1 MKTQIHRARKTLTSL
16 ALLPLFLATPHA
28 NAAGKVIKGIEF
40 ANVQGQSLKLDLYL
54 PAKPEGS
61 GLMIWIHGGG
71 WRGGSREKCFINW
84 LPEHGYSV
92 ASISYRLSGVAK
104 FPAQLHDCKG
114 AVRWLRA
121 NASRYGYD
129 PNKIFVAGASAGGH
143 LTALMATT
151 SGHKLLEGRT
161 SGNLDQ
167 SSSILAAIDY
177 YGATDFI
184 LRSKTQPSRAN
195 KKGSVVYDLLGG
207 GAHEKVAAAK
217 LASACY
223 HVSKDDRPLLIFHG
237 TNDKTVLIDQS
248 QAIEAKYKK
257 AGLSIKFHAIRG
269 AGHGG
274 DVFYSGENAKRLLK
288 FLGEQISR
296 QETTST
302 DSARPDDWG
311 TTTNQKAEFYAASDV
326 PKSQVELTKQWHE
339 IATKA
344 WGNYGPLEFWI
355 VGKSEA
361 TAKILDRKYCDIR
374 KQKDPSIPLRHCL
387 NRGHNFVSY
396 ARGGNAGLNTRR
408 NENEK
413 WSGFI
418 ITMSAKFPGPKE
430 EDYKSVVLH
439 EYFHVYQHAHIHSR
453 IRSERESLH
462 QKNPWWGEGGA
473 EYMAQL
479 LYSRQKGVR
488 AGYLKEKMKRKLRS
502 LKDLKDGESIQDI
515 PYGKRVRIAY
525 DLGAWFIAFIIGK
538 TSEEAYRVKFYK
550 DLNTKGFE
558 GSFVKNFGFSS
569 KDLLDEFHNNF
580 LKLNLSDKM
589 KIIP

>member
-1 MKTQIHRARKTLTSL
+1 MLTSL
-16 ALLPLFLATPHA
+16 ALFALWLAIPRA
-28 NAAGKVIKGIEF
+28 NAAGKVLKDIEY
-40 ANVQGQSLKLDLYL
+40 ANIQGQSLKLDLYL
-54 PAKPEGS
+54 PAKPKES
-61 GLMIWIHGGG
+61 GLVVWIHGGG
-71 WRGGSREKCFINW
+71 WRGGSREKCFITW

-121 NASRYGYD
+121 NAPKYGYD
-129 PNKIFVAGASAGGH
+129 PKNIFVAGASAGGH

-151 SGHKLLEGRT
+151 SDHKLLEGRT
-161 SGNLDQ
+161 GGNLDQ
-167 SSSILAAIDY
+167 SSSVLAAIDY

-195 KKGSVVYDLLGG
+195 EKGSVVYDLLGG
-207 GAHEKVAAAK
+207 GAHEKIAAAK
-217 LASACY
+217 LASASY
-223 HVSKDDRPLLIFHG
+223 HVSKDDSPLLVFHG

-248 QAIEAKYKK
+248 LAIEAKYKE
-257 AGLSIKFHAIRG
+257 AGLPVCFHAVHE

-274 DVFYSGENAKRLLK
+274 DIFYSGENAKRLLK
-288 FLGEQISR
+288 FLGKQINR
-296 QETTST
+296 PEIAAG
-302 DSARPDDWG
+302 SAKSDDWG
-311 TTTNQKAEFYAASDV
+311 KITNKKAEFYAASDV
-326 PKSQVELTKQWHE
+326 PKSQIELTKQWYE
-339 IATKA
+339 IASRT

-355 VGKSEA
+355 VGKSVA
-361 TAKILDRKYCDIR
+361 AAKKMDKRYCDTR
-374 KQKDPSIPLRHCL
+374 KRKDPSVPLRHCL

-396 ARGGNAGLNTRR
+396 AKGGNAGLNTRR
-408 NENEK
+408 SENEK

-418 ITMSAKFPGPKE
+418 ITMSAKFPGPQE

-453 IRSERESLH
+453 IRAERESLH
-462 QKNPWWGEGGA
+462 KKNPWWGEGGA

-488 AGYLKEKMKRKLRS
+488 TGCLKERMKRKLRS
-502 LKDLKDGESIQDI
+502 LKDLKDGESIKDI
-515 PYGKRVRIAY
+515 PYGKRARIAY
-525 DLGAWFIAFIIGK
+525 DLGAWFIAFTISK
-538 TSEEAYRVKFYK
+538 SSEEAYRVKFYK

-558 GSFVKNFGFSS
+558 GSFVKNFGSSS
-569 KDLLDEFHNNF
+569 KDLLDEFHNTF
-580 LKLNLSDKM
+580 LKLSLEDKL